1 MTKTITNATEDFLKS
16 QITTKDFRIT
26 QLEEQIQKITQR
38 SYIDSA
44 NKNHMIEAMKEWTLS
59 ELENLSL
66 AQEHA
71 EAIAEIM
78 GFELTTEF
86 EVEVTVTYAITVNAV
101 NEEEAQ
107 NLIHDID
114 FDSVSEP
121 QGVTYLS
128 SNVDRIDI

>member
-26 QLEEQIQKITQR
+26 QLEEHIQKITQR